1 MELQEFWRNTWQ
13 TSFVF
18 IGLLLFTRF
27 LGKTQVAQ
35 LTFYEYISGI
45 TIGSIAGNIAAAEPD
60 KFFSHFYDLALFVL
74 LTYLVALVSL
84 KSRRLRKLIEGSPT
98 VIIENGRILRG
109 NMRSLRYD
117 LDELNAQLRQQGILD
132 VSEVQFAVFET
143 TGELSIIKNPG
154 AQPITKNDLN
164 IPTGP
169 AKFPVELIMDGEII
183 TENLQRKNLSDDWLH
198 TQLAL
203 RGVKNQKD
211 VLYAVVDSNGHL
223 FISLVKE
230 EFLPETP

>member
-18 IGLLLFTRF
+18 IGLLVFTRF

-60 KFFSHFYDLALFVL
+60 KFFSHFYDLLLFVL
-74 LTYLVALVSL
+74 LTYLVALISL

-98 VIIENGRILRG
+98 VIIKNGRILRD

-154 AQPITKNDLN
+154 SQPITKKDLN
-164 IPTGP
+164 ISADP
-169 AKFPVELIMDGEII
+169 AKFPVELVMDGEII
-183 TENLQRKNLSDDWLH
+183 TENLQKKNLSEDWLH
-198 TQLAL
+198 AQLAL
-203 RGVKNQKD
+203 RGIKNPAD

-223 FISLVKE
+223 FISLSSE
-230 EFLPETP
+230 EFLQD